1 MKIPGK
7 DGKSYE
13 VSPKDDGDDY
23 VVRHDGEIVGGF
35 RLEANAT
42 PTWIADAAK
51 GRVTNGLLEKL
62 ADAFVEKGGGSM
74 RML

>member
-7 DGKSYE
+7 DGKTYE
-13 VSPKDDGDDY
+13 VLPKGDGDDY
-23 VVRHDGEIVGGF
+23 EVKDGGTLIGGF
-35 RLEANAT
+35 RLESGST

-51 GRVTNGLLEKL
+51 GKVTNSLLETL
-62 ADAFVEKGGGSM
+62 ADAFVEKGGGQM